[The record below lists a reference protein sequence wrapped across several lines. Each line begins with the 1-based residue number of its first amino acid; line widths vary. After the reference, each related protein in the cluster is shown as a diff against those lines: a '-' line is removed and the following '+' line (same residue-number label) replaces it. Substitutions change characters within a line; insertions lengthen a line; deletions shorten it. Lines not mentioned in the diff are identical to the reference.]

1 MQYDGDS
8 DDELS
13 GPAVIPIGAARQ
25 IRVQFRG
32 SPNLDWQRFGV
43 YARRAQAEACV
54 ARLKAG
60 GYSARLLDFR
70 RTPVAG

>member
-1 MQYDGDS
+1 MQYDDDAN
-8 DDELS
+8 DDES

-32 SPNLDWQRFGV
+32 TPTLGWQRFGI

-54 ARLKAG
+54 ARLRAG

>member
-1 MQYDGDS
+1 MQF
-8 DDELS
+8 DDDADDDDA
-13 GPAVIPIGAARQ
+13 GPAVIPIGVARQ

-32 SPNLDWQRFGV
+32 SPAGGWQRFGV
-43 YARRAQAEACV
+43 YSQRVQAEACV
-54 ARLKAG
+54 ARLRAG